1 MPKRDGNDEVKNLF
15 LDAGAQVIEET
26 HIRPFNGVNGCR
38 CDSLKARIHAA
49 LAALPTTLATR
60 RLVRRLKPDLVH
72 INTSVLPFAAL
83 GAKLSWMGAPIV
95 VHVRESA
102 LKNRWGRLLSFF
114 NRQFTDWF
122 VGIDQSGLDRIGDLS
137 DRSTVIHNSVDTS
150 DINFCQSSVNKLR
163 QSFNCKDDSVL
174 FVSACRISRSNGS
187 LEFAKFIS
195 EHKLKIPTNVRF
207 VFCGF
212 HENSDNEYVNATRK
226 AIAEDDSVF
235 AMNFTKEI
243 GDLIHASDVVM
254 APFTSAHSARVV
266 IEGAS
271 LGKPALV
278 TDFSNLREQISV
290 DETGFVFRFDQPETL
305 IAAINQFANR
315 QKTKEMGDAARQF
328 AEQNFSL
335 NKNVTRMEDFYMKI
349 FAQI

>member
-1 MPKRDGNDEVKNLF
+1 LKKKILYFHHSIGLGGAPRSLAFLIDALNKDIFEPLVVMPKRDGNDVVKNLF

-122 VGIDQSGLDRIGDLS
+122 VGSQHS
-137 DRSTVIHNSVDTS
+137 NSQ
-150 DINFCQSSVNKLR
+150 FC
-163 QSFNCKDDSVL
+163 
-174 FVSACRISRSNGS
+174 
-187 LEFAKFIS
+187 
-195 EHKLKIPTNVRF
+195 
-207 VFCGF
+207 
-212 HENSDNEYVNATRK
+212 
-226 AIAEDDSVF
+226 
-235 AMNFTKEI
+235 
-243 GDLIHASDVVM
+243 
-254 APFTSAHSARVV
+254 
-266 IEGAS
+266 
-271 LGKPALV
+271 
-278 TDFSNLREQISV
+278 
-290 DETGFVFRFDQPETL
+290 
-305 IAAINQFANR
+305 
-315 QKTKEMGDAARQF
+315 
-328 AEQNFSL
+328 
-335 NKNVTRMEDFYMKI
+335 
-349 FAQI
+349 